1 VSSEGHKALAF
12 GVATLALVVS
22 VLVIGPRLLG
32 VASGPENE
40 LVLTLKKLERTGLD
54 LVVEG
59 KPLRGAMVQFQR
71 LAVQVEP
78 SGQRAVAT
86 GTLDLNGTYD
96 RDTVVSSLGF
106 EEIPFVLQDGSW
118 DPVKGL
124 APRLTAILAALERRR
139 RALDADESAD
149 GGEPMLHRH
158 YRVAAWYIRSE
169 RESAQV
175 AEDFVLTGETRDRP
189 VDEKR
194 TVRLTLE
201 PGPDGTFVIRGE
213 TQ

>member
-1 VSSEGHKALAF
+1 MSSEGHKALAF
-12 GVATLALVVS
+12 GVATLALVVT
-22 VLVIGPRLLG
+22 VLVLGPRLVG

-40 LVLTLKKLERTGLD
+40 LVLTLKKVERTGLD

-59 KPLRGAMVQFQR
+59 KPLRGATVQFQR
-71 LAVQVEP
+71 LAVAVEP
-78 SGQRAVAT
+78 SGDRAVAT
-86 GTLDLNGTYD
+86 GTLDLTGTYA

-124 APRLTAILAALERRR
+124 APRLSAILAALERRR
-139 RALDADESAD
+139 RALDSAEAAD
-149 GGEPMLHRH
+149 GGEAVLHRR
-158 YRVAAWYIRSE
+158 YRVTAWYIRSE

-175 AEDFVLTGETRDRP
+175 AEDFQLTGETRERP

-194 TVRLTLE
+194 TVRLTLD
-201 PGPDGTFVIRGE
+201 PRPDGSFVIRGE